1 MTEQKMT
8 KLVWDGLTDT
18 WSEVELT
25 SEEISQ
31 AELVS
36 AMAANA
42 EAERLEAEEVKAA
55 KKASVLAAIAEA
67 TGLTAE
73 DISEALA

>member
-1 MTEQKMT
+1 MTEKLTKM
-8 KLVWDGLTDT
+8 VWDGLTDT
-18 WSEVELT
+18 WSEIELT
-25 SEEISQ
+25 SEEVAIREEQ
-31 AELVS
+31 ATAS
-36 AMAANA
+36 ATA
-42 EAERLEAEEVKAA
+42 EAERLAAEEAKAT

>member
-1 MTEQKMT
+1 MTETLT

-18 WSEVELT
+18 WSEIELT
-25 SEEISQ
+25 AEEI
-31 AELVS
+31 AEGE
-36 AMAANA
+36 ARAAEFEAA
-42 EAERLEAEEVKAA
+42 EAERLAAAEAAAA
-55 KKASVLAAIAEA
+55 KKATVLAAIAEA